1 MSHDPSAEPGRFA
14 YDGLNNVLHQ
24 HARLGVLVSLT
35 TRPEG
40 LLFNELKQL
49 CSLTDG
55 NLSRHLDVLANEGF
69 VEIHK
74 GFKGRRPQTR
84 VTLTKT
90 GRSQLVAYLADL
102 ERVIHDA
109 LPAARDGPAAQPG
122 LAPG

>member
-1 MSHDPSAEPGRFA
+1 MRHDHPPEPGRFA
-14 YDGLNNVLHQ
+14 YDGLDNILHQ
-24 HARLGVLVSLT
+24 HARLGILVSLT

-55 NLSRHLDVLANEGF
+55 NLSRHLDVLSTAGL
-69 VEIHK
+69 VAIHK

-84 VTLTKT
+84 VTLTSA
-90 GRSQLVAYLADL
+90 GRNQLVAYLADL
-102 ERVIHDA
+102 ERVVHDA
-109 LPAARDGPAAQPG
+109 LPAARAGPAPQPG